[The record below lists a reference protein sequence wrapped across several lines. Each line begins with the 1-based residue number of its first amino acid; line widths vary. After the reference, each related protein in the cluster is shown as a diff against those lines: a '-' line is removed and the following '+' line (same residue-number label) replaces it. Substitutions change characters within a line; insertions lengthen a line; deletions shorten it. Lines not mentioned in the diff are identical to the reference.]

1 MKTLKDLREEMH
13 QLSLQIDKVL
23 NYSDYKYADDLSEIK
38 YNKKDPDDLLLI
50 DEYRSILEKLSD
62 VQCQLKYLSLPV
74 DFTDKLTIRPDGKYE
89 SQDNEV
95 CFSSGSIIEFLTTEE
110 VMGEDGHFKEM
121 PCWRISRIEYDKDG
135 YYIVGYKDVNLNGLT
150 VRFRK
155 QR

>member
-1 MKTLKDLREEMH
+1 MKTLKDLQSEMH
-13 QLSLQIDKVL
+13 QLSFQIDKIL

-38 YNKKDPDDLLLI
+38 YNKKNADDLLLI

-110 VMGEDGHFKEM
+110 VMGEDGHFKEVLA
-121 PCWRISRIEYDKDG
+121 WRISHVEYDKDG

-155 QR
+155 NR

>member
-95 CFSSGSIIEFLTTEE
+95 CFPSGSMIEFLTTEE
-110 VMGEDGHFKEM
+110 IMGEDGHFKDV
-121 PCWRISRIEYDKDG
+121 PTWRISRIEYDKDG
-135 YYIVGYKDVNLNGLT
+135 YYIVSYKDVNLNGLT